1 MISLWNGLIDLL
13 KDVLQFFYLY
23 VNDYGLAII
32 LLTVAIRVVILPL
45 TIKQTKSMYE
55 MQRLQPKL
63 KELQEKFKDNKEKLQ
78 QEMLKFYSEHKV
90 NPFGGCFPLLLQMP
104 VFFALFQMLMRNKDL
119 LKATSMGIFELG
131 KRPSAAFGEGIIPFL
146 PYLILIALMALTTY
160 LPQKMMAT
168 DPQQQR
174 MGLMLMPLMVF
185 FAWTL
190 PTGVL
195 LYWITTNVWTM
206 AQQYVTLRLAKQAE
220 VGNGKGN

>member
-1 MISLWNGLIDLL
+1 MSLWNGLIDLL

-23 VNDYGLAII
+23 VNDYGVAII
-32 LLTVAIRVVILPL
+32 LLTVAIRIVILPL

-63 KELQEKFKDNKEKLQ
+63 KELQEKYKDNKEKLQ
-78 QEMLKFYSEHKV
+78 KEMLKFYSEHKV

-104 VFFALFQMLMRNKDL
+104 VFFALFQMLMKNEDL
-119 LKATSMGIFELG
+119 LRATSLGLFELG
-131 KRPSAAFGEGIIPFL
+131 KRPSVAFSEGIVFFI
-146 PYLILIALMALTTY
+146 PYLVLIVLMALTTY
-160 LPQKMMAT
+160 IQQKMMSS

-174 MGLMLMPLMVF
+174 MGLMMLPLMVF
-185 FAWTL
+185 FGWTL

-195 LYWITTNVWTM
+195 LYWITTNTWTI

>member
-1 MISLWNGLIDLL
+1 LIELWNGLIDLL
-13 KDVLQFFYLY
+13 KDVLQFFYIY
-23 VNDYGLAII
+23 VNDYGVAII

-63 KELQEKFKDNKEKLQ
+63 KELQEKYKDNKEKLQ

-104 VFFALFQMLMRNKDL
+104 IFFALFQMLMKNKDL
-119 LKATSMGIFELG
+119 LDATSLGIFGLG
-131 KRPSAAFGEGIIPFL
+131 TRPSAAFGEGVIAFL
-146 PYLILIALMALTTY
+146 PYLILIVLMALTTY
-160 LPQKMMAT
+160 IPQKMMAT

-174 MGLMLMPLMVF
+174 MGLILMPLMVF

-195 LYWITTNVWTM
+195 LYWITTNVWTI
-206 AQQYVTLRLAKQAE
+206 AQQYVTLKLAKQAE
-220 VGNGKGN
+220 VANGKGN